1 MTGKTYIGLN
11 LLSMCRSASACD
23 CSQKA
28 MTHLAKI
35 TFAQA
40 HILPVLILADDELG
54 GVDLASVLRQCAL

>member
-1 MTGKTYIGLN
+1 
-11 LLSMCRSASACD
+11 
-23 CSQKA
+23 